1 MLNLIDELVW
11 FLLLKAN
18 AQRLQVKAEKYIPCS
33 RFTLL
38 KLRGSTSISVKL

>member
-18 AQRLQVKAEKYIPCS
+18 AQRLQVKIEKYPYS
-33 RFTLL
+33 GLTLL